1 MVAQTLYEL
10 FTALG
15 AILTAVGLS
24 VGVAY
29 VFFIW
34 LGKSWIEQKFKQQI
48 ELMKHQQQKEVETLR
63 QAINT
68 QFSRISKVHTK
79 EFEVLPETW
88 KLMHEA
94 YGAAIHLVR
103 SLKSIPEFASMQVAE
118 FSQFVSET
126 TLSPAAKKKFLV
138 AHDRPKFYLNEVYWS
153 DLQKAEDTG
162 RAFNNYIIVNSVFMT
177 RDLQEKF
184 KSLNKSMQ
192 EAIFNYRIGKELEL
206 PDNLSDARKVLSN
219 LDDQLSKLQD
229 AVQKRLRYEE
239 A

>member
-1 MVAQTLYEL
+1 MQTLYEL
-10 FTALG
+10 FAALG
-15 AILTAVGLS
+15 AILTAVGLT
-24 VGVAY
+24 VGMAY
-29 VFFIW
+29 GLFIW
-34 LGKSWIEQKFKQQI
+34 FGKSWIEQRFRQQI
-48 ELMKHQQQKEVETLR
+48 ELMKHHQQKEVETLR

-94 YGAAIHLVR
+94 YGAAINLVR
-103 SLKSIPEFASMQVAE
+103 SVKTIPEFATMQDAE
-118 FSQFVSET
+118 FRQFVRET
-126 TLSPAAKKKFLV
+126 TLSPATKKKFLT
-138 AHDRPKFYLNEVYWS
+138 ANDRPKFYLNEVYS
-153 DLQKAEDTG
+153 ADLQKADDTI

-192 EAIFNYRIGKELEL
+192 DAIINYRYGKELEL
-206 PDNLSDARKVLSN
+206 PGNLTDARKVLSN
-219 LDDQLSKLQD
+219 LDAQLSELQD